1 MCVLYFTHVK
11 MLVQGSS
18 AVQENPSFAK
28 FCHSKDERAA
38 LAAPTLQK
46 EGDDLG
52 WELGGMRNQGNK
64 MLVAEERQ
72 EWGVVT
78 MAVAERGH
86 LLFTVA
92 AAADCPGVPSK
103 AASRPWSL

>member
-1 MCVLYFTHVK
+1 
-11 MLVQGSS
+11 
-18 AVQENPSFAK
+18 
-28 FCHSKDERAA
+28 
-38 LAAPTLQK
+38 
-46 EGDDLG
+46 
-52 WELGGMRNQGNK
+52 MRNQGNK

-78 MAVAERGH
+78 VAVAERGH

-92 AAADCPGVPSK
+92 AAADCPGVRRK